1 VAIANQSRT
10 NRPIERPRDAAEV
23 TVYTLPFCG
32 HCVRAKALLERR
44 GIAYREVSG
53 AGDRD
58 FRQRLA
64 TLTGGYTV
72 PQIVIDGEP
81 IGGANQLARLDRLDV
96 LVPRVRRDPFPLTR
110 QRRTLSA
117 RLVARWIG
125 HRLTRRPHHSPWST
139 ETVFIGPDGQRASE
153 PS

>member
-1 VAIANQSRT
+1 MATADQPCNEH
-10 NRPIERPRDAAEV
+10 PIGRPRDAAEV

-44 GIAYREVSG
+44 GIAYREVGG

-58 FRQRLA
+58 FRRRLVK
-64 TLTGGYTV
+64 LTGGYTV

-81 IGGANQLARLDRLDV
+81 IGGADKLASLDRLGV
-96 LVPRVRRDPFPLTR
+96 LGPRARRDPFPLTR

-117 RLVARWIG
+117 RSLARWIG
-125 HRLTRRPHHSPWST
+125 HRLTRRSHPSPWST
-139 ETVFIGPDGQRASE
+139 KTVFIDRDGRRVSE